1 MMHFLHDAE
10 IAHLTPG
17 RIRLRVGARQ
27 GDALFFIEAGR
38 QLAELPGVTGVS
50 TNRHSQSI
58 TIRHDGT
65 LRLESISGALAAAA
79 AAPSVQVPT
88 VESDYSEPLPMV
100 RGRSGQVVSALVQLA
115 VAAMFGRALAHVL
128 ELLAGNLIQA
138 AAREIA
144 PALKR
149 QFATA

>member
-17 RIRLRVGARQ
+17 RVRLRVGSRH
-27 GDALFFIEAGR
+27 GDALFFVEAGR
-38 QLAELPGVTGVS
+38 KLVELPGVTGVS

-65 LRLESISGALAAAA
+65 FRLELISEALAAAA
-79 AAPSVQVPT
+79 SSVHVRPE
-88 VESDYSEPLPMV
+88 ESGDFEPLPMV
-100 RGRSGQVVSALVQLA
+100 RERSGQVVSVLMQLA
-115 VAAMFGRALAHVL
+115 VAVLFGRALAHVL
-128 ELLAGNLIQA
+128 ELLARNLVQA

-144 PALKR
+144 PALR
-149 QFATA
+149 RRLAPA

>member
-17 RIRLRVGARQ
+17 RVRLRVGSRR
-27 GDALFFIEAGR
+27 GDALFFVEAGR
-38 QLAELPGVTGVS
+38 RLAELPGVTGIS

-65 LRLESISGALAAAA
+65 FRLESVSAALAAAA
-79 AAPSVQVPT
+79 AVPPMH
-88 VESDYSEPLPMV
+88 VPPAESDYSGPSPMV
-100 RGRSGQVVSALVQLA
+100 RGQNGEVVSALVQLA

-128 ELLAGNLIQA
+128 ELLARNLIHA
-138 AAREIA
+138 AARQIA
-144 PALKR
+144 PALRR
-149 QFATA
+149 QFA

>member
-17 RIRLRVGARQ
+17 RIRLRVGARH

-65 LRLESISGALAAAA
+65 LRLELISGALAAAA

-88 VESDYSEPLPMV
+88 AESDYSEALPMV